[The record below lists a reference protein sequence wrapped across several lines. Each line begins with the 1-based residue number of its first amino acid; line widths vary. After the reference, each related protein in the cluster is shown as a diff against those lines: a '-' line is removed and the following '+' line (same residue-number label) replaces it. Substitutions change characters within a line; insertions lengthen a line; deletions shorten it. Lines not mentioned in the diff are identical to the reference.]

1 MRVTA
6 RIVTVRIVLA
16 LAILA
21 TLLSYFKFNHCEDNN
36 FAGPDQYIHAC
47 YSDLP
52 ALFSERAFGQ
62 GQWAFSGGDQAAEY
76 PALQGMV
83 MWATAQISSDSPITY
98 FRINI
103 FLIAL
108 LFIASA
114 FILYRIRPEL
124 SYLYAIVPTGIA
136 ALFINWD
143 LWAIVTMLLSI
154 YWFDRKRETLSAV
167 TLAISIATK
176 FFPIVLLLPIAIIFL
191 RRQDIRGAIRY
202 IALTLAIFIAI
213 NIPFALTTPQGW
225 WRFYELNLER
235 KADWGSLWYALSV
248 LALNLP
254 AINYLS
260 ILTLLIVVTAI
271 SIFLLQVERTLP
283 LSESALYIFIGVMA
297 VSKVYSPQFVLWL
310 APLVILA
317 LRDKRDLP
325 WFWGWQIAEI
335 GYHIAIWQHLAL
347 LTGATYGLSV
357 KAYAVFIL
365 IRIAASIA
373 LAIALARRHK
383 RRDQPWAAE
392 FLISSA
398 SSYP

>member
-1 MRVTA
+1 MRSTARVT
-6 RIVTVRIVLA
+6 TVRIVLA

-76 PALQGMV
+76 PALQGLV

-124 SYLYAIVPTGIA
+124 SYLYAIAPTGIA

-167 TLAISIATK
+167 ILAISIATK

-202 IALTLAIFIAI
+202 IALTLSVFVAI

-248 LALNLP
+248 LGLDLA

-365 IRIAASIA
+365 IRIVASIA
-373 LAIALARRHK
+373 LGIALARRHK

-392 FLISSA
+392 FLLSSA

>member
-6 RIVTVRIVLA
+6 RIVTVQIVLA

-248 LALNLP
+248 LGLNLA

>member
-1 MRVTA
+1 M
-6 RIVTVRIVLA
+6 VTVRIVLA

-62 GQWAFSGGDQAAEY
+62 GQWAFSGGDQATEY
-76 PALQGMV
+76 PALQGLV

-124 SYLYAIVPTGIA
+124 SYLYAIAPTGIA

-143 LWAIVTMLLSI
+143 LWAIVTMFLSI

-202 IALTLAIFIAI
+202 IALTLAVFVAI
-213 NIPFALTTPQGW
+213 NIPFALTTPEGW

-248 LALNLP
+248 LGLNLA

-310 APLVILA
+310 TPLVILA

-365 IRIAASIA
+365 IRITASIA
-373 LAIALARRHK
+373 LGIALARRHK

-392 FLISSA
+392 FRISSA

>member
-1 MRVTA
+1 MRSTARVT
-6 RIVTVRIVLA
+6 TVRIVLA

-21 TLLSYFKFNHCEDNN
+21 TILSYFKFNHCEDNN

-62 GQWAFSGGDQAAEY
+62 GEWAFSGGNQAAEY
-76 PALQGMV
+76 PALQGLV

-124 SYLYAIVPTGIA
+124 SYLYAIAPTGIA

-143 LWAIVTMLLSI
+143 LWAIVTMLFSI

-202 IALTLAIFIAI
+202 IALTLSVFIAI

-248 LALNLP
+248 LGLDLA

-260 ILTLLIVVTAI
+260 ILTLLIVITAV

-283 LSESALYIFIGVMA
+283 LSQSALYIFIGVMA

-373 LAIALARRHK
+373 LGIALARRHK
-383 RRDQPWAAE
+383 RGDEPQATE
-392 FLISSA
+392 FLLSSA

>member
-6 RIVTVRIVLA
+6 RMVTVRIVLA

-52 ALFSERAFGQ
+52 ALFSERAFGR
-62 GQWAFSGGDQAAEY
+62 GQWAFSGGNQATEY
-76 PALQGMV
+76 PALQGLV

-124 SYLYAIVPTGIA
+124 SYLYAIAPTGIA

-202 IALTLAIFIAI
+202 IALTLAVFVAI
-213 NIPFALTTPQGW
+213 NIPFALTTPEGW
-225 WRFYELNLER
+225 WRFYELNLDR

-248 LALNLP
+248 LGINLA

-310 APLVILA
+310 APFVILA

-365 IRIAASIA
+365 IRITASIA
-373 LAIALARRHK
+373 LGIALARRHK

>member
-1 MRVTA
+1 MRSTA
-6 RIVTVRIVLA
+6 RVATVRIVLA

-21 TLLSYFKFNHCEDNN
+21 TVLSYFKFNHCEDNN

-62 GQWAFSGGDQAAEY
+62 GEWAFSGGDQAAEY
-76 PALQGMV
+76 PALQGLV

-114 FILYRIRPEL
+114 FILYRIRPDL
-124 SYLYAIVPTGIA
+124 SYLYAIAPTGIA

-167 TLAISIATK
+167 ILAISIATK
-176 FFPIVLLLPIAIIFL
+176 FFPIVLLLPVAIIFL

-202 IALTLAIFIAI
+202 IVLTLSVFVAI

-248 LALNLP
+248 LGLDLA

-260 ILTLLIVVTAI
+260 ILTLLIVITAV
-271 SIFLLQVERTLP
+271 SIFLLQVERTLS

-373 LAIALARRHK
+373 LGIALARRHK
-383 RRDQPWAAE
+383 RRDEPWATE
-392 FLISSA
+392 FLLSSA

>member
-1 MRVTA
+1 MRVTP

-21 TLLSYFKFNHCEDNN
+21 TILSYFKFNHCEDNN

-76 PALQGMV
+76 PALQGLV
-83 MWATAQISSDSPITY
+83 MWASAQISSDSPITY

-114 FILYRIRPEL
+114 FILYRIRPEI
-124 SYLYAIVPTGIA
+124 SYLYAIAPTGVA

-202 IALTLAIFIAI
+202 IALTMSVFVAI

-248 LALNLP
+248 LGLDLA

-283 LSESALYIFIGVMA
+283 LSESAVFIFIGVMA

-365 IRIAASIA
+365 IRIAASIG

>member
-76 PALQGMV
+76 PALQGLV
-83 MWATAQISSDSPITY
+83 MWATAQISGDSPITY

-248 LALNLP
+248 LGLNLA

>member
-6 RIVTVRIVLA
+6 RMVTVRIVLA

-62 GQWAFSGGDQAAEY
+62 GQWAFSGGDQATEY
-76 PALQGMV
+76 PALQGLV

-124 SYLYAIVPTGIA
+124 SYLYAIAPTGIA

-143 LWAIVTMLLSI
+143 LWAIVTMFLSI

-202 IALTLAIFIAI
+202 IALTLAVFVAI
-213 NIPFALTTPQGW
+213 NIPFALTTPEGW

-248 LALNLP
+248 LGLNLA

-310 APLVILA
+310 TPLVILA

-365 IRIAASIA
+365 IRITASIA
-373 LAIALARRHK
+373 LGIALARRHK

-392 FLISSA
+392 FRISSA

>member
-191 RRQDIRGAIRY
+191 RRQDIRGAIKY

-248 LALNLP
+248 LGLNLA

>member
-1 MRVTA
+1 MRSTA
-6 RIVTVRIVLA
+6 RVATVRIVLA

-21 TLLSYFKFNHCEDNN
+21 TVLSYFKFNHCEDNN

-62 GQWAFSGGDQAAEY
+62 GEWAFSGGDQAAEY
-76 PALQGMV
+76 PALQGLV

-114 FILYRIRPEL
+114 FILYRIRPDL
-124 SYLYAIVPTGIA
+124 SYLYAIAPTGIA

-143 LWAIVTMLLSI
+143 LWAIVMMLLSI

-202 IALTLAIFIAI
+202 IALTLSVFVAI

-248 LALNLP
+248 LGLDLA

-260 ILTLLIVVTAI
+260 ILTLLIVITAV
-271 SIFLLQVERTLP
+271 SIFLLQAERTLP

-373 LAIALARRHK
+373 LGIALARRHK
-383 RRDQPWAAE
+383 RRDEPQATE
-392 FLISSA
+392 FLLSSA

>member
-1 MRVTA
+1 MRSTA
-6 RIVTVRIVLA
+6 RVATVRIVLA

-21 TLLSYFKFNHCEDNN
+21 TVLSYFKFNHCEDNN

-62 GQWAFSGGDQAAEY
+62 GEWAFSGGDQAAEY
-76 PALQGMV
+76 PALQGLV

-114 FILYRIRPEL
+114 FILYRIRPDL
-124 SYLYAIVPTGIA
+124 SYLYAIAPTGIA

-202 IALTLAIFIAI
+202 IVLTLSVFVAI

-248 LALNLP
+248 LGLDLA

-260 ILTLLIVVTAI
+260 ILTLLIVITAV
-271 SIFLLQVERTLP
+271 SIFLLQVERTLS

-373 LAIALARRHK
+373 LGIALARRHK
-383 RRDQPWAAE
+383 RRDEPQATE
-392 FLISSA
+392 FLLSSA

>member
-1 MRVTA
+1 MRSTA
-6 RIVTVRIVLA
+6 RVASVRIVLA

-21 TLLSYFKFNHCEDNN
+21 TVLSYFKFNHCENNN

-62 GQWAFSGGDQAAEY
+62 GEWAFSGGDQAAEY
-76 PALQGMV
+76 PALQGLV

-114 FILYRIRPEL
+114 FILYRIRPDL
-124 SYLYAIVPTGIA
+124 SYLYAIAPTGIA

-202 IALTLAIFIAI
+202 IVLTLSVFVAI

-248 LALNLP
+248 LGLDLA

-260 ILTLLIVVTAI
+260 ILTLLIVITAV

-373 LAIALARRHK
+373 LGIALARRHK
-383 RRDQPWAAE
+383 RRDEPWATE
-392 FLISSA
+392 FLLSSA

>member
-1 MRVTA
+1 MRSTA
-6 RIVTVRIVLA
+6 RVATVRIVLA

-21 TLLSYFKFNHCEDNN
+21 TVLSYFKFNHCEDNN

-62 GQWAFSGGDQAAEY
+62 GEWAFSGGDQAAEY
-76 PALQGMV
+76 PALQGLV

-108 LFIASA
+108 LFVASA
-114 FILYRIRPEL
+114 FILYRIRPDL
-124 SYLYAIVPTGIA
+124 SYLYAIAPTGIA

-167 TLAISIATK
+167 ILAISIATK

-202 IALTLAIFIAI
+202 IVLTLSVFVAI

-248 LALNLP
+248 LGLDLA

-260 ILTLLIVVTAI
+260 ILTLLIVIAAV

-317 LRDKRDLP
+317 LKDKRDLP

-365 IRIAASIA
+365 IRISASIA
-373 LAIALARRHK
+373 LGIALARRHK
-383 RRDQPWAAE
+383 RRDEPWATE
-392 FLISSA
+392 FLLSSA